1 MKARRMDPRWT
12 ELVLLASLAG
22 MGAVAALVHD
32 HLLFATF
39 FGLAMV
45 IAAHGMIRHS
55 L

>member
-1 MKARRMDPRWT
+1 MDPRWT

-22 MGAVAALVHD
+22 MGAIAALVHD

-45 IAAHGMIRHS
+45 IAVHGMIRDS

>member
-1 MKARRMDPRWT
+1 MR
-12 ELVLLASLAG
+12 
-22 MGAVAALVHD
+22 AVAALVHD

-45 IAAHGMIRHS
+45 IAVHGMIRDS